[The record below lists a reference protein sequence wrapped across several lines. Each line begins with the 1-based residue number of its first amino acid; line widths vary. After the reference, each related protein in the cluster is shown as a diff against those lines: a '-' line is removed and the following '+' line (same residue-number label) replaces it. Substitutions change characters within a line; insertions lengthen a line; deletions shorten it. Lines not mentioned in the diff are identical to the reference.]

1 VETPKARIARPDKN
15 QTIAGEPM
23 RTEPGLIQSPAFS
36 RPAAIMAA
44 VVDPQVDPNDRDACL
59 NRIDT
64 QVRSAGATILP
75 GAGHGMMAGF
85 GSAAAAFV
93 CALRIQ
99 AGVEPLGAVRIGLAA
114 DDDATAGTHHGPVV
128 VLAQQLRAA
137 APAGGI
143 ALTGTLHQH
152 LFDML
157 PLPATRLPNP
167 FLGNRA
173 ELVTIVTVSAADCEA
188 WSLHGQEATTPST
201 PDPDDRISLAVIP
214 LRSTTSGVT
223 ELAES
228 VTDDAI
234 RIIGGLSPWF
244 GVTRTSS
251 QSLRNQIDMRQVRQ
265 LCDARYVLHGSANKE
280 RSALRLNLELNDAAT
295 GRMLWSDRFDNG
307 NGDAITLRDVCAPRI
322 AGAVAPALAAR
333 ELERTAR
340 TPFASLTA
348 QEIALRALSVIMQPE
363 RATFAAAADWLR
375 TALTRPPP
383 HTAVHLAIV
392 SWHLVALIQGL
403 STSWT
408 TDAEAAIDASRHLDR
423 SDPSSLALLAFIQAI
438 LLHDP
443 GAAHAM
449 LDRVI
454 DQAPFCATA
463 WSMKARVLLLVG
475 EGQDAIFHAE
485 QAAALPSLGFDR
497 AWRNSIVA
505 MAYYTADRYQEAI
518 RWGRVAAMH
527 FPGLAMTQ
535 RVLAASLVA
544 LGKLDEARQAA
555 AQVLAIDPR
564 FCVGAW
570 RGQAKYAP
578 DRRERYAQRLRLAG
592 LPE

>member
-1 VETPKARIARPDKN
+1 
-15 QTIAGEPM
+15 M
-23 RTEPGLIQSPAFS
+23 RTETGLIQSPAFS

-44 VVDPQVDPNDRDACL
+44 VVAPQVDPGDRDACL
-59 NRIDT
+59 SRIDT
-64 QVRSAGATILP
+64 QLRSAGATILSV
-75 GAGHGMMAGF
+75 AGHGLTAGF
-85 GSAAAAFV
+85 GSAAAALV

-99 AGVEPLGAVRIGLAA
+99 AGVEPAGAVRIGLAT
-114 DDDATAGTHHGPVV
+114 DDDAGGANTHHGPIV

-143 ALTGTLHQH
+143 ALTGALHEH

-157 PLPATRLPNP
+157 PLPATRLPTP

-173 ELVTIVTVSAADCEA
+173 ELLTIVTVSAGDCEA
-188 WSLHGQEATTPST
+188 WARHGQQAVNPPALES
-201 PDPDDRISLAVIP
+201 DDRIGLAVIP

-223 ELAES
+223 ELAGS

-244 GVTRTSS
+244 SVTRASS
-251 QSLRNQIDMRQVRQ
+251 LPSRDQIDPRQVHQ
-265 LCDARYVLHGSANKE
+265 LSDARYVLHGAAHKE
-280 RSALRLNLELNDAAT
+280 RSALRLTLELDDAAT
-295 GRMLWSDRFDNG
+295 GRMLWSDRFDNSD
-307 NGDAITLRDVCAPRI
+307 GDAITLRDVCAPRI
-322 AGAVAPALAAR
+322 SGAVVPALTRR

-340 TPFASLTA
+340 MPFASLTA
-348 QEIALRALSVIMQPE
+348 QEIALRALAVIMQPE
-363 RATFAAAADWLR
+363 RATLTAAADWLR

-392 SWHLVALIQGL
+392 SWHLVALMQGL
-403 STSWT
+403 STSWAA
-408 TDAEAAIDASRHLDR
+408 DAQAAIEASRHLDR
-423 SDPSSLALLAFIQAI
+423 ADPSSLALLAFIQAI
-438 LLHDP
+438 LLRDP
-443 GAAHAM
+443 GPAHAM

-463 WSMKARVLLLVG
+463 WSIKARLLFLVG
-475 EGQDAIFHAE
+475 EGQNDAIFHAE

-527 FPGLAMTQ
+527 FPGLAITQ

-570 RGQAKYAP
+570 RGQAKFAP

>member
-1 VETPKARIARPDKN
+1 
-15 QTIAGEPM
+15 M
-23 RTEPGLIQSPAFS
+23 RTATGLIQSPAFC
-36 RPAAIMAA
+36 RPAAVMAA
-44 VVDPQVDPNDRDACL
+44 VVDSQVDPNDRDACL

-64 QVRSAGATILP
+64 QLRSAGGTVLS
-75 GAGHGMMAGF
+75 GAGHGLMAGF
-85 GSAAAAFV
+85 DSAAAALA

-99 AGVEPLGAVRIGLAA
+99 AGVEPMGAVRIGLAA
-114 DDDATAGTHHGPVV
+114 DDDAGAASAHHGPPHAPPGGQVL

-157 PLPATRLPNP
+157 PVPASRLPGP

-173 ELVTIVTVSAADCEA
+173 EVVTAVTVSAADCEA
-188 WSLHGQEATTPST
+188 WASHGQQATNLPS
-201 PDPDDRISLAVIP
+201 PESDDRISLAVIP
-214 LRSTTSGVT
+214 LRPTTSGVT
-223 ELAES
+223 ELAEF

-244 GVTRTSS
+244 GVMRASS
-251 QSLRNQIDMRQVRQ
+251 PLSRNQIDLRQVRQ
-265 LCDARYVLHGSANKE
+265 LSDARYVLHGSAHKE
-280 RSALRLNLELNDAAT
+280 RSALRLALELNDAAT
-295 GRMLWSDRFDNG
+295 GRILWSDRFDNSD
-307 NGDAITLRDVCAPRI
+307 GDAIILRDVCAPRI
-322 AGAVAPALAAR
+322 AGAVAPALTRR
-333 ELERTAR
+333 ELERTGR

-348 QEIALRALSVIMQPE
+348 QEIALRALAVIMQPE

-403 STSWT
+403 SPSWAA
-408 TDAEAAIDASRHLDR
+408 DAEAAIEASRHLDR
-423 SDPSSLALLAFIQAI
+423 TDPSSLALLAFIQAI
-438 LLHDP
+438 LLRDP
-443 GAAHAM
+443 GPAHAM
-449 LDRVI
+449 LDQVI
-454 DQAPFCATA
+454 DRAPYCATA
-463 WSMKARVLLLVG
+463 WSVKARILFLVG
-475 EGQDAIFHAE
+475 EGDDAIFHAE

-505 MAYYTADRYQEAI
+505 VAYYTADRYQEAI

-555 AQVLAIDPR
+555 TEVLAIDPR

-570 RGQAKYAP
+570 RGQAKFAP